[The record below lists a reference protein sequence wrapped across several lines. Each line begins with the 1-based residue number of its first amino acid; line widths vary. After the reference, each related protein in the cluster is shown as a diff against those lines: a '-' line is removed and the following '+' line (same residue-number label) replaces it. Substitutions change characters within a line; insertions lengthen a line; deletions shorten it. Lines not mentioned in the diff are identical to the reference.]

1 LAEFCLAAGG
11 RLLAVGLDYCKLRV
25 YSLVVQLSRGAALRP
40 TIGAAMTIRRPSI
53 MILSTLALLVLLGML
68 FASEVSATSGT
79 MSVTTDTI
87 LTEDHDGDITVDTDN
102 VTLDCDGHVVTGPGS
117 GIGIRVGVN
126 RTGITVKNC
135 EVTNFTDGIHVTEST
150 NITLVNNTSH
160 HNSSIGIML
169 NQSNGNTVTGNQID
183 DNGFGRHATW
193 GIFLNDADNNVLTNN
208 SANRNGETN
217 YGFAAGPN
225 GSDGNTLINNTA
237 SGGQRGFDFSGSS
250 GNTFEGNT
258 ATGVS
263 VHGFESDAFADNNV
277 FKNNTITDSGG
288 TGFRLS
294 GTNNTLTG
302 NQSHRNG
309 GWGFE
314 DFSVPG
320 ANSYSK
326 NVCTGNAFSGSTPS
340 GLCQEEWVALVDTSQ
355 GMWHLRHSENDVTSF
370 FYGNPGDIPFL
381 GDWDCD
387 GIATPGL
394 FRQSDAF
401 AYLRNSNSQG
411 IADIRF
417 FFGNPSDIPLA
428 GDFNGDGCDTLSIY
442 RPSEARF
449 YIVNALGTNDGGL
462 GPADYS
468 FLFGNLGDKPVVG
481 DWDGDGIDEIGLH
494 RESTGLFYWRNT
506 LDTGN
511 ADGTIFF
518 GDPGDRFV
526 AGDWGIVDGKDTPG
540 LFRPSN
546 TTFYFRHTLT
556 AGNADSQLEFGQ
568 TGWMPVAGDFGFG

>member
-1 LAEFCLAAGG
+1 MAI
-11 RLLAVGLDYCKLRV
+11 
-25 YSLVVQLSRGAALRP
+25 Q
-40 TIGAAMTIRRPSI
+40 RPSI
-53 MILSTLALLVLLGML
+53 IASGTVALLLVLGIL
-68 FASEVSATSGT
+68 FASQVSATSGT
-79 MSVTTDTI
+79 MSVTTDTT
-87 LTEDHDGDITVDTDN
+87 LTEDHDGSITVDVDN
-102 VTLDCDGHVVTGPGS
+102 VTLDCDGHLVTGPGS
-117 GIGIRVGVN
+117 GHGIRIGIN
-126 RTGITVKNC
+126 RTGVTVKNC
-135 EVTNFTDGIHVTEST
+135 EVTNFNDGIHVTEST
-150 NITLVNNTSH
+150 NITLVNNTPH
-160 HNSSIGIML
+160 HNSSNGILL

-183 DNGFGRHATW
+183 DNGFGNPNTW
-193 GIFLNDADNNVLTNN
+193 GILLIEADNNVLANN

-217 YGFAAGPN
+217 FGLEP
-225 GSDGNTLINNTA
+225 GSDGNTFKNNTA
-237 SGGQRGFDFSGSS
+237 SGGLRGFTFPSSS

-258 ATGVS
+258 VTGVS
-263 VHGFESDAFADNNV
+263 VQGFESDALANNNV
-277 FKNNTITDSGG
+277 FKNNTAADNGG
-288 TGFRLS
+288 NGFRIS
-294 GTNNTLTG
+294 GTNNTVTG

-320 ANSYSK
+320 VNTYSK
-326 NVCTGNAFSGSTPS
+326 NVCTGNQFTGSTPD

-355 GMWHLRHSENDVTSF
+355 GMWHLRHNPDDVTTF
-370 FYGNPGDIPFL
+370 FYGNPGDFPFM

-387 GIATPGL
+387 GEATPGL

-449 YIVNALGTNDGGL
+449 YIVNKLGQNEGGL

-468 FLFGNLGDKPVVG
+468 FLFGDLGDKPVVG

-518 GDPGDRFV
+518 GDPGDRLV
-526 AGDWGIVDGKDTPG
+526 AGDWGIVDGEDTPAA
-540 LFRPSN
+540 FRPSN

-568 TGWMPVAGDFGFG
+568 PGWIPVAGDFGFG

>member
-1 LAEFCLAAGG
+1 
-11 RLLAVGLDYCKLRV
+11 
-25 YSLVVQLSRGAALRP
+25 
-40 TIGAAMTIRRPSI
+40 
-53 MILSTLALLVLLGML
+53 
-68 FASEVSATSGT
+68 
-79 MSVTTDTI
+79 
-87 LTEDHDGDITVDTDN
+87 
-102 VTLDCDGHVVTGPGS
+102 
-117 GIGIRVGVN
+117 
-126 RTGITVKNC
+126 
-135 EVTNFTDGIHVTEST
+135 
-150 NITLVNNTSH
+150 
-160 HNSSIGIML
+160 
-169 NQSNGNTVTGNQID
+169 
-183 DNGFGRHATW
+183 
-193 GIFLNDADNNVLTNN
+193 
-208 SANRNGETN
+208 
-217 YGFAAGPN
+217 
-225 GSDGNTLINNTA
+225 
-237 SGGQRGFDFSGSS
+237 
-250 GNTFEGNT
+250 
-258 ATGVS
+258 
-263 VHGFESDAFADNNV
+263 
-277 FKNNTITDSGG
+277 
-288 TGFRLS
+288 
-294 GTNNTLTG
+294 
-302 NQSHRNG
+302 
-309 GWGFE
+309 
-314 DFSVPG
+314 
-320 ANSYSK
+320 
-326 NVCTGNAFSGSTPS
+326 
-340 GLCQEEWVALVDTSQ
+340 
-355 GMWHLRHSENDVTSF
+355 MWHLRHNQLDVDSF
-370 FYGNPGDIPFL
+370 FYGNPGDIPFM

-556 AGNADSQLEFGQ
+556 AGNADSNFEFGESA
-568 TGWMPVAGDFGFG
+568 WIPVAGDFGFG